1 MPRFLIYQHPF
12 IEKVVHK
19 RKWKYTKY
27 FKNKACCFDTRGP
40 HKGDLINE
48 ITTELPLG
56 T

>member
-1 MPRFLIYQHPF
+1 MLF
-12 IEKVVHK
+12 IQEVVHK

-27 FKNKACCFDTRGP
+27 FKNKACYFGTRGL

-48 ITTELPLG
+48 ITTELPLD